1 MTTART
7 DRPVAMESVRHRR
20 GSRIGTQQRYYLLS
34 RPMVVGA
41 DVPRAVL
48 VIPDPPRNSCT
59 VYPATPEGDIADFAD
74 MLTDDA
80 DPTLADHRRLVEAAV
95 VQRPGFTLRGG
106 TNEVLRGVIARGLG
120 LR

>member
-1 MTTART
+1 MTSTIT

-59 VYPATPEGDIADFAD
+59 VYPATPEGDIADFWQHHTVAGV
-74 MLTDDA
+74 TD
-80 DPTLADHRRLVEAAV
+80 PELALESLGYAVESD
-95 VQRPGFTLRGG
+95 
-106 TNEVLRGVIARGLG
+106 EVFE
-120 LR
+120 